1 MQLLPNQ
8 LIELHVDS
16 GGGTDIYRTRVE
28 DAYDDLLIVGAPI
41 KQGTLVPLR
50 LGTRLDVQFKMK
62 SNLQEGR
69 FNNKAIIEKRFR
81 ANLPVLQLRL
91 LGTWEKI
98 QERNFLRVPVS
109 LDILFVTYGEGVESP
124 PQSALMLDLSGGGFL
139 LRSVH
144 PFELDDEIRV
154 SFSLKE
160 HQISADA
167 TLVRLVPTDSGVDY
181 GFAFL
186 DLPEQVRQVII
197 KFVFQR
203 QITLADLARNSP
215 GS

>member
-8 LIELHVDS
+8 LVELHVES
-16 GGGTDIYRTRVE
+16 GGGTEVYRTRVE
-28 DAYDDLLIVGAPI
+28 DTYDDLLIVGAPI
-41 KQGTLVPLR
+41 RQGMLVPLR

-62 SNLQEGR
+62 SNIQEGR
-69 FNNKAIIEKRFR
+69 FTNQAIIEKRFS
-81 ANLPVLQLRL
+81 ATLPLLQLRL
-91 LGTWEKI
+91 LGTWEKT

-109 LDILFVTYGEGVESP
+109 LDVLFVAYEEGVESP

-139 LRSVH
+139 LRSTH

-154 SFSLKE
+154 SFNIKE
-160 HQISADA
+160 TQITANA

-186 DLPEQVRQVII
+186 DLPEQFRQVII

-203 QITLADLARNSP
+203 QITLAELARNSR
-215 GS
+215 G